1 MAVGQQ
7 GNIGDNMNDIKKYTK
22 LGVTKIRDVSILE
35 KDDMMSISKLTNEL
49 QRCLEKK
56 QLWRTE
62 TEMRYSVLNDVSF
75 PSFSSKWWQ
84 CVREQNVFWENL
96 VQLSCNYQKQQGEL
110 ELAEIEY
117 DEIKGAS
124 KKSHAQRKII
134 DAKIKQ
140 KQFGLMNMRLQGHDR
155 VREIKLWEKLKLE
168 LTSKADFDTNDVNK
182 HQAESYALRWEKE
195 MNIGAQTNQSDLYR
209 HSKANLE
216 TLQKD
221 KERLNGLKHDL

>member
-1 MAVGQQ
+1 
-7 GNIGDNMNDIKKYTK
+7 MNDIKKYTK

-35 KDDMMSISKLTNEL
+35 KDDMQSVSKLTKEL
-49 QRCLEKK
+49 QRVFEVH

-62 TEMRYSVLNDVSF
+62 TEIRYSVLNDVSF
-75 PSFSSKWWQ
+75 PTSASKYWQ

-110 ELAEIEY
+110 ELLEIEY
-117 DEIKGAS
+117 DEIKGNN
-124 KKSHAQRKII
+124 KKANAQRKIK
-134 DAKIKQ
+134 DAEIKE

-155 VREIKLWEKLKLE
+155 VREIKLWEKIKNE
-168 LTSKADFDTNDVNK
+168 LTDKADFDINDVNK
-182 HQAESYALRWEKE
+182 HQADSYAKRWEKE
-195 MNIGAQTNQSDLYR
+195 MQVGAQTNQADLYR

-221 KERLNGLKHDL
+221 KEVKEIGD

>member
-1 MAVGQQ
+1 
-7 GNIGDNMNDIKKYTK
+7 MNDIKKYTK

-35 KDDMMSISKLTNEL
+35 KDDMQSVSKLTKEL
-49 QRCLEKK
+49 QRCFEVK

-62 TEMRYSVLNDVSF
+62 TEIRFSVLNDVSF
-75 PSFSSKWWQ
+75 PTPASKYWQ

-96 VQLSCNYQKQQGEL
+96 VQLSCDYQRQQGEL
-110 ELAEIEY
+110 ELAEIEF

-124 KKSHAQRKII
+124 KKSQAQRKII

-155 VREIKLWEKLKLE
+155 VREIKLWEKIKNE
-168 LTSKADFDTNDVNK
+168 LTDKADFDITDVNK
-182 HQAESYALRWEKE
+182 HQADSYAQRWEKE

-221 KERLNGLKHDL
+221 KEVKEIGN